1 MAIDL
6 LLTPEPPVTPRKLA
20 RTVISIRIVVTSVA
34 LTITTSAMLGVG
46 AVAERNARRA
56 LTAEVQA
63 RLLLEGRNLA
73 RSAAPV
79 LLGEFPELTLH
90 PLVKELAVEH
100 GEIALAVV
108 VDHRGLIQGHPD
120 ARELGHPFAPP
131 PGLKSLAPQ
140 TPLHDEETLASN
152 DNVML
157 VSVPI
162 VQTRGRELGTVWVGV
177 YRSYVDGLLEHARQ
191 QVILIL
197 SIALALGMLATFAIM
212 TWLLR
217 PVDALREGLER
228 IGRGD
233 LETPLAVRDH
243 TELGMLAA
251 AVNTMAGELKEAQTA
266 MVEKERLAH
275 ELDLARDIQRSIL
288 PTQEIR
294 INDYLV
300 DGTQEPAQEVG
311 GDYYDFFPLEGGKV
325 GVAIADVSGKGLAG
339 CVVMSM
345 LSALLRAFKDT
356 HTSPSMLLSE
366 LDMKLT
372 TTLRPGTFVTMFY
385 GVLDPSRSTLT
396 YASAAHCPTLVYRS
410 STGTIEVER
419 STGIPLGAIRGGK
432 IRATLQD
439 HVVTIAPGD
448 MVLQYT
454 DGVNETFDPARQHQY
469 GFERLQ
475 ALVASKAGEG
485 WHSVLLGLRQE
496 LSSFRGRTAREDD
509 ETLLVIARDGK
520 VAAGTGSHGPAE
532 VKAHPAPRQSK
543 PLEMPATSEGCLAL
557 PANLEELPRIRDWLF
572 SCPGIDRLDESEF
585 EVLTSALYEACAN
598 IVEHGYNC
606 DRSRLIHLSKLPDG
620 DGPRDGGSNHLEFL
634 IRDQGRAFSADN
646 WMQSDFT
653 SSDVRRR
660 GRGFGLDIIHRAMV
674 HVEYR
679 PSTSD
684 GNLTLLVFD
693 PAKHAKERKLRYA

>member
-1 MAIDL
+1 MALDML
-6 LLTPEPPVTPRKLA
+6 MTTEPPSTPQKLV

-34 LTITTSAMLGVG
+34 LAITTGAMLGVG

-56 LTAEVQA
+56 LTAEVEA
-63 RLLLEGRNLA
+63 RLLLEARNMA
-73 RSAAPV
+73 RSASPV
-79 LLGEFPELTLH
+79 LLAEFPELTLH
-90 PLVKELAVEH
+90 PLVKELVDEH
-100 GEIALAVV
+100 SEIALAVV
-108 VDHRGLIQGHPD
+108 VDHRGQIQGHPD
-120 ARELGHPFAPP
+120 ARELGRSFAPP
-131 PGLKSLAPQ
+131 PGLKSLNPQ

-152 DNVML
+152 DNLML

-162 VQTRGRELGTVWVGV
+162 VQSRGRELGTVWIGV
-177 YRSYVDGLLEHARQ
+177 YRSYVDGLLANARQ

-275 ELDLARDIQRSIL
+275 ELELAREIQRAIL

-294 INDYLV
+294 IGDYLV

-356 HTSPSMLLSE
+356 HTSPSVLLSE
-366 LDMKLT
+366 LDTKLA

-385 GVLDPSRSTLT
+385 GVLDPGRSTLT
-396 YASAAHCPTLVYRS
+396 YASAAHCPTLVYRN
-410 STGTIEVER
+410 STKTIEVER

-432 IRATLQD
+432 IRSTLQD
-439 HVVTIAPGD
+439 HVVTIGPGD

-475 ALVASKAGEG
+475 ALVAATAGQG
-485 WHSVLLGLRQE
+485 WQSVLQGLQQE

-509 ETLLVIARDGK
+509 ETLLVIARN
-520 VAAGTGSHGPAE
+520 VTAADAVTPPPAE
-532 VKAHPAPRQSK
+532 MKTHIKLQESN
-543 PLEMPATSEGCLAL
+543 PLEMPAAREGSLAL
-557 PANLEELPRIRDWLF
+557 PASLEELPRIREWLL
-572 SCPGIDRLDESEF
+572 SRPGIDRLDEGEF
-585 EVLTSALYEACAN
+585 EVLNSALYEACAN

-606 DRSRLIHLSKLPDG
+606 DHTRSIQLTKLPDS
-620 DGPRDGGSNHLEFL
+620 DGSRDGGSNHLEFL

-646 WMQSDFT
+646 WVKSDFT
-653 SSDVRRR
+653 SPNVRRR

-679 PSTSD
+679 PSTSE

>member
-1 MAIDL
+1 MAIDML
-6 LLTPEPPVTPRKLA
+6 LAPQPPVRPRKLA
-20 RTVISIRIVVTSVA
+20 RMVISIRIVVTSVA
-34 LTITTSAMLGVG
+34 LAITTGAMLGVG

-56 LTAEVQA
+56 LTSEVEA
-63 RLLLEGRNLA
+63 RLFLEGRNLA

-100 GEIALAVV
+100 SEIALAVV
-108 VDHRGLIQGHPD
+108 VDHRGIIQGHPD
-120 ARELGHPFAPP
+120 VRELGKSFAPP
-131 PGLKSLAPQ
+131 SGLKSLIPR

-152 DNVML
+152 DNVMI

-162 VQTRGRELGTVWVGV
+162 VQTRGRELGTVWIGV
-177 YRSYVDGLLEHARQ
+177 YRSYVEGLLENARR

-197 SIALALGMLATFAIM
+197 SIALALGMLATFALM

-233 LETPLAVRDH
+233 LETPLRVRDH

-251 AVNTMAGELKEAQTA
+251 AVNTMANELKEAQTA

-275 ELDLARDIQRSIL
+275 ELELAREIQRSIL

-294 INDYLV
+294 ISDYLV

-311 GDYYDFFPLEGGKV
+311 GDYYDFFPLDGGKV

-339 CVVMSM
+339 CVIMSM

-356 HTSPSMLLSE
+356 HSSPSVLLSE
-366 LDMKLT
+366 LDMKLA

-385 GVLDPSRSTLT
+385 GVLDPNRGTLT
-396 YASAAHCPTLVYRS
+396 YASAAHCPTLVFRRATS
-410 STGTIEVER
+410 TIEVER

-432 IRATLQD
+432 IRSTLQD
-439 HVVTIAPGD
+439 HVVTLGPGD
-448 MVLQYT
+448 MLLQYT

-475 ALVASKAGEG
+475 ALVQSKAGQG
-485 WHSVLLGLRQE
+485 WEAVLVGLRQE
-496 LSSFRGRTAREDD
+496 LASFRGRTAREDD
-509 ETLLVIARDGK
+509 ETLLVIARDGGL
-520 VAAGTGSHGPAE
+520 AASTGTQGSSLL
-532 VKAHPAPRQSK
+532 KAHPSVSEPKALEL
-543 PLEMPATSEGCLAL
+543 PLVREGSLSL
-557 PANLEELPRIRDWLF
+557 PASLEELPRIRQWLF

-606 DRSRLIHLSKLPDG
+606 DHSRSIQLTKLPDG
-620 DGPRDGGSNHLEFL
+620 TRDSGSNHLEFL
-634 IRDQGRAFSADN
+634 IRDQGQAFSADN
-646 WMQSDFT
+646 WVESDFT

-679 PSTSD
+679 PSTSE

>member
-1 MAIDL
+1 MSKDVV
-6 LLTPEPPVTPRKLA
+6 LTPEAENEPRKVG

-34 LTITTSAMLGVG
+34 LAITTAAMLGVG

-56 LTAEVQA
+56 LTAEVEA
-63 RLLLEGRNLA
+63 RLLLEGRNIA

-100 GEIALAVV
+100 AEIAVAVV
-108 VDHRGLIQGHPD
+108 VDHRGQIQGHPD
-120 ARELGHPFAPP
+120 VRELGKSFAPP
-131 PGLKSLAPQ
+131 PNLKSLSPQ

-162 VQTRGRELGTVWVGV
+162 VQTRGRELGTVWIGV
-177 YRSYVDGLLEHARQ
+177 YRSYVDGLLESARQ
-191 QVILIL
+191 QVIWIL
-197 SIALALGMLATFAIM
+197 SIALALGMLATFAMM

-233 LETPLAVRDH
+233 LETPLTVRDH
-243 TELGMLAA
+243 TEFGMLAL
-251 AVNTMAGELKEAQTA
+251 AVNTMASELKEAQTA

-288 PTQEIR
+288 PTHEIR
-294 INDYLV
+294 VGDYLV

-339 CVVMSM
+339 CVIMSM

-356 HTSPSMLLSE
+356 HASPSVLLAE
-366 LDMKLT
+366 LDTKLA

-385 GVLDPSRSTLT
+385 GVLDPAESTLT
-396 YASAAHCPTLVYRS
+396 YASAAHCPTLVYRGS
-410 STGTIEVER
+410 SRMIEVEK

-439 HVVTIAPGD
+439 HVVTIGPGD

-485 WHSVLLGLRQE
+485 WQAVLVGLRQE

-509 ETLLVIARDGK
+509 ETLLVIARDGTL
-520 VAAGTGSHGPAE
+520 VAGGGTPSESKGSVP
-532 VKAHPAPRQSK
+532 PRKLKS
-543 PLEMPATSEGCLAL
+543 LEMPAMRDGALAL
-557 PANLEELPRIRDWLF
+557 PASLDELLRIREWLLT
-572 SCPGIDRLDESEF
+572 CPGINRLDESEF

-598 IVEHGYNC
+598 IVEHGYGC
-606 DRSRLIHLSKLPDG
+606 DRTRFIHLTKLPDADASRG
-620 DGPRDGGSNHLEFL
+620 ASNHLEFL
-634 IRDQGRAFSADN
+634 ILDQGRAFSADN
-646 WMQSDFT
+646 WMESDFT
-653 SSDVRRR
+653 SADVRRR